1 MTTPNLD
8 DVVATTTI
16 PSTILRAQLA
26 AHLQQAEALLGEPVA
41 R

>member
-1 MTTPNLD
+1 MISPTLD
-8 DVVATTTI
+8 DVAGTTTI